1 MYNFFLK
8 IFFLKNSPKSFNTS
22 LIFPIFSV
30 VLSTIAFILVFS
42 SMSSLELHFI
52 EKIKTING
60 TSTLYIKYKDN
71 EDFNTKYDIIKNFL
85 LKYGKKTSKKIE
97 QTAVIKYF
105 DSHKIINVIGV
116 DNLNEKISSLGMN
129 FSWNNFEN
137 KILIG
142 HDLYYLLDI
151 DKDINNRVT
160 IFAPLDSQIIIKQ
173 KDFELLNKNY
183 KFDNVTAFDKISES
197 IVFIDYLD
205 ALELFTQA
213 QSTISINHILNEH
226 ELNLLKNK
234 LHIEDYNQWTE
245 KYPIFFTSIRLEKI
259 LYSLFGFLLILV
271 ASFNLYGNI
280 NLIFYRKRKQF
291 ASLNFMGIL
300 SKDIKRIFSFNL
312 FLIGFFATL
321 VGVGLSYLIINHG
334 LIQNL
339 LPVPVNIEIATFI
352 IPFVIIFNILMLY
365 LSSFF
370 AMKKNIEN
378 VRSLKINAIKY

>member
-1 MYNFFLK
+1 MYKFFLK
-8 IFFLKNSPKSFNTS
+8 IFFLKNSPKLLNSS

-30 VLSTIAFILVFS
+30 ILSTIAFILVFS
-42 SMSSLELHFI
+42 SMNSLELHFI

-71 EDFNTKYDIIKNFL
+71 NDFNIKYNIIRNFL
-85 LKYGKKTSKKIE
+85 LQNGKETSKKVE
-97 QTAVIKYF
+97 QTAIIKYF
-105 DSHKIINVIGV
+105 NSHKIINVIGV
-116 DNLNEKISSLGMN
+116 DNLNEKISGLGMN
-129 FSWNNFEN
+129 FRLDNFEN

-142 HDLYYLLDI
+142 DDLYYLLGI

-160 IFAPLDSQIIIKQ
+160 IFTPIDSQIIIKQ

-183 KFDNVTAFDKISES
+183 RFDNVTAFDKISEN

-205 ALELFTQA
+205 ALDLFTQA
-213 QSTISINHILNEH
+213 RSAISINHILTED
-226 ELNLLKNK
+226 ELKSLKNK
-234 LHIEDYNQWTE
+234 FYIEDYNQWTE

-291 ASLNFMGIL
+291 ASLNFMGIS
-300 SKDIKRIFSFNL
+300 SKDIKRIFNFNL
-312 FLIGFFATL
+312 LLIGFFASL
-321 VGVGLSYLIINHG
+321 VGVCISYLIVYYG
-334 LIQNL
+334 LIQDL
-339 LPVPVNIEIATFI
+339 LPLAVNIEIVTFI

>member
-1 MYNFFLK
+1 MYKFFLK
-8 IFFLKNSPKSFNTS
+8 IFFLKNSPKLLNSS

-30 VLSTIAFILVFS
+30 ILSTIAFILVFS
-42 SMSSLELHFI
+42 SMNSLELHFI

-71 EDFNTKYDIIKNFL
+71 NDFNIKYNIIRNFL
-85 LKYGKKTSKKIE
+85 LQNGKETSKKVE
-97 QTAVIKYF
+97 QTAIIKYF
-105 DSHKIINVIGV
+105 NSHKIINVIGV
-116 DNLNEKISSLGMN
+116 DNLNEKISGLGMN
-129 FSWNNFEN
+129 FRLDNFEN

-142 HDLYYLLDI
+142 DDLYYLLGI

-160 IFAPLDSQIIIKQ
+160 IFTPIDSQIIIKQ

-183 KFDNVTAFDKISES
+183 RFDNVTAFDKISEN

-205 ALELFTQA
+205 ALDLFTQA
-213 QSTISINHILNEH
+213 QSAISINHILTEN

-234 LHIEDYNQWTE
+234 FYIEDYSQWTE
-245 KYPIFFTSIRLEKI
+245 KYPIFFTSIRIEKI

-291 ASLNFMGIL
+291 ASLNFMGIS
-300 SKDIKRIFSFNL
+300 SKDIKRIFHFNL
-312 FLIGFFATL
+312 LLIGFFASL
-321 VGVGLSYLIINHG
+321 VGVCISYLIVYYG
-334 LIQNL
+334 LIQDL
-339 LPVPVNIEIATFI
+339 LPLAVNIEIVTFI

>member
-1 MYNFFLK
+1 MYKFFLK
-8 IFFLKNSPKSFNTS
+8 IFFLKNSPKLLNSS

-30 VLSTIAFILVFS
+30 ILSTIAFILVFS
-42 SMSSLELHFI
+42 SMNSLELHFI

-71 EDFNTKYDIIKNFL
+71 NDFNTKYNIIRNFL
-85 LKYGKKTSKKIE
+85 LQHGKKTSKKVE
-97 QTAVIKYF
+97 QTAIIKYF
-105 DSHKIINVIGV
+105 NSHKIINVIGV
-116 DNLNEKISSLGMN
+116 DNLNEKISGLGMN
-129 FSWNNFEN
+129 FRLDNFEN

-142 HDLYYLLDI
+142 HDLYYLLGI

-160 IFAPLDSQIIIKQ
+160 IFTPIDSQIIIKQ

-183 KFDNVTAFDKISES
+183 RFDNVTAFDKISEN

-205 ALELFTQA
+205 ALDLFTQA
-213 QSTISINHILNEH
+213 RSAISINHILTED
-226 ELNLLKNK
+226 ELKSLKNK
-234 LHIEDYNQWTE
+234 FYIEDYNQWTE

-291 ASLNFMGIL
+291 ASLNFMGIS
-300 SKDIKRIFSFNL
+300 SKDIKRIFNFNL
-312 FLIGFFATL
+312 LLIGFFASL
-321 VGVGLSYLIINHG
+321 VGVCISYLIVYYG
-334 LIQNL
+334 LIQDL
-339 LPVPVNIEIATFI
+339 LPLAVNIEIVTFI

>member
-1 MYNFFLK
+1 MN
-8 IFFLKNSPKSFNTS
+8 
-22 LIFPIFSV
+22 
-30 VLSTIAFILVFS
+30 
-42 SMSSLELHFI
+42 SLELHFI

-71 EDFNTKYDIIKNFL
+71 NDFNTKYNIIRNFL
-85 LKYGKKTSKKIE
+85 LQHGKKTSKKVE
-97 QTAVIKYF
+97 QTAIIKYF
-105 DSHKIINVIGV
+105 NSHKIINVIGV
-116 DNLNEKISSLGMN
+116 DNLNEKISGLGMN
-129 FSWNNFEN
+129 FRLDNFEN

-142 HDLYYLLDI
+142 HDLYYLLGI

-160 IFAPLDSQIIIKQ
+160 IFTPIDSQIIIKQ

-183 KFDNVTAFDKISES
+183 RFDNVTAFDKISEN

-205 ALELFTQA
+205 ALDLFTQA
-213 QSTISINHILNEH
+213 RSAISINHILTED
-226 ELNLLKNK
+226 ELKSLKNK
-234 LHIEDYNQWTE
+234 FYIEDYNQWTE

-291 ASLNFMGIL
+291 ASLNFMGIS
-300 SKDIKRIFSFNL
+300 SKDIKRIFNFNL
-312 FLIGFFATL
+312 LLIGFFASL
-321 VGVGLSYLIINHG
+321 AGVGISYLIVHYG
-334 LIQNL
+334 LIQDL
-339 LPVPVNIEIATFI
+339 LPLAVNIEIVTFI

>member
-1 MYNFFLK
+1 MYKFFLK
-8 IFFLKNSPKSFNTS
+8 IFFLKNSPKLLNSS

-30 VLSTIAFILVFS
+30 ILSTIAFILVFS
-42 SMSSLELHFI
+42 SMNSLELHFI

-71 EDFNTKYDIIKNFL
+71 NDFNTKYNIIRNFL
-85 LKYGKKTSKKIE
+85 LQHGKKTSKKVE
-97 QTAVIKYF
+97 QTAIIKYF
-105 DSHKIINVIGV
+105 NSHKIINVIGV
-116 DNLNEKISSLGMN
+116 DNLNEKISGLGMN
-129 FSWNNFEN
+129 FRLDNFEN

-142 HDLYYLLDI
+142 HDLYYLLGI

-160 IFAPLDSQIIIKQ
+160 IFTPIDSQIIIKQ

-183 KFDNVTAFDKISES
+183 RFDNVTAFDKISEN

-205 ALELFTQA
+205 ALDLFTQA
-213 QSTISINHILNEH
+213 RSAISINHILTED
-226 ELNLLKNK
+226 ELKSLKNK
-234 LHIEDYNQWTE
+234 FYIEDYNQWTE

-291 ASLNFMGIL
+291 ASLNFMGIS
-300 SKDIKRIFSFNL
+300 SKDIKRIFNFNL
-312 FLIGFFATL
+312 LLIGFFASL
-321 VGVGLSYLIINHG
+321 AGVGISYLIVHYG
-334 LIQNL
+334 LIQDL
-339 LPVPVNIEIATFI
+339 LPLAVNIEIVTFI